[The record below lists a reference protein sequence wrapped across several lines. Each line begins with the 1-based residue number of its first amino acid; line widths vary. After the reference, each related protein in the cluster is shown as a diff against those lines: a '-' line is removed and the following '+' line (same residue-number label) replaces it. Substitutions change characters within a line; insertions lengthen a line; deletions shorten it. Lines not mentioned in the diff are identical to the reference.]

1 MSTFNIN
8 GDINGPAN
16 FGDHGRIEI
25 NNGADAAQSLRLAA
39 ELVERLRTENPPL
52 VAQAEVVRGE
62 LARAGQDGAAPDR
75 GRVRAALD
83 TISVGV
89 AAGSGGLALAQELS
103 RVLGL

>member
-1 MSTFNIN
+1 MSTFNFH

-16 FGDHGRIEI
+16 FGDHGRIEVS
-25 NNGADAAQSLRLAA
+25 NGPDPAQSLRLAA
-39 ELVERLRTENPPL
+39 DLVELLRTENPRL
-52 VAQAEVVRGE
+52 VAPAEVVRGE

-75 GRVRAALD
+75 GRVRSALE